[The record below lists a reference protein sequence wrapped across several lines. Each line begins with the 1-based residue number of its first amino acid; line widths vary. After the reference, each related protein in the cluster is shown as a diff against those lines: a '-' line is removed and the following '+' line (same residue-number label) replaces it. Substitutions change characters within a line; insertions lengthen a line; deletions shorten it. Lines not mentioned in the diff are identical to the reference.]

1 MRTLE
6 RGTRSV
12 RAALCLVAALAAGS
26 TLAAEEKT
34 IDRQG
39 WCVTK
44 GGIGSLPRGRLA
56 IAGPEVRAVALAAT
70 AQAAEMRFTYR
81 GASTESKPLG
91 SGEVRRQL
99 GLKLRAQNSCNLV
112 YVMWRIEPEAKLVVS
127 IKRNPGQELHAQCG
141 THGYTNVKPGRHR
154 AVPRVE
160 PGSAHR
166 LRAELRGR
174 ELRVFA
180 DGEPVWEGKLGP
192 EIEEFDGP
200 VGLRTDNVRLELQY
214 LAGEGRPDPGATLSA
229 AMRKK
234 CGGHG
239 EGGEGGEGD

>member
-6 RGTRSV
+6 RGARPV
-12 RAALCLVAALAAGS
+12 RAALCLAASLVAAS
-26 TLAAEEKT
+26 TLTAGETT

-39 WCVTK
+39 LCVTK
-44 GGIGSLPRGRLA
+44 GEIGSLPGGRLA
-56 IAGPEVRAVALAAT
+56 IEGPEVRAVALVAT
-70 AQAAEMRFTYR
+70 AQAAEMRFVYR
-81 GASTESKPLG
+81 GASAGTKPLG

-141 THGYTNVKPGRHR
+141 THGYTNVKPGRQR
-154 AVPRVE
+154 AMPRVE

-166 LRAELRGR
+166 LRAELKGR

-180 DGEPVWEGKLGP
+180 DGEPVWEGTLGP
-192 EIEEFDGP
+192 EIDKFDGP

-214 LAGEGRPDPGATLSA
+214 LADEGRPDPNATLSA
-229 AMRKK
+229 EMRKK
-234 CGGHG
+234 CGGQ
-239 EGGEGGEGD
+239 GEGD

>member
-6 RGTRSV
+6 RGARLV
-12 RAALCLVAALAAGS
+12 PAAICLATSLAAGS
-26 TLAAEEKT
+26 TLTAGKKT
-34 IDRQG
+34 IDRQSL
-39 WCVTK
+39 CVTK
-44 GGIGSLPRGRLA
+44 GEIGSLPGGRLA
-56 IAGPEVRAVALAAT
+56 IEEPEVRAVALMAT
-70 AQAAEMRFTYR
+70 PQAAEMRFHYR
-81 GASTESKPLG
+81 GPSAETKPLG

-127 IKRNPGQELHAQCG
+127 IKRNPGQELHVQCG
-141 THGYTNVKPGRHR
+141 THGYTDVEPDRHRTVPRVKPGR
-154 AVPRVE
+154 
-160 PGSAHR
+160 AHS

-174 ELRVFA
+174 ALRVFA
-180 DGEPVWEGKLGP
+180 DGEPVWEGMLAP

-229 AMRKK
+229 GMRKK
-234 CGGHG
+234 CGAQ
-239 EGGEGGEGD
+239 GEGD